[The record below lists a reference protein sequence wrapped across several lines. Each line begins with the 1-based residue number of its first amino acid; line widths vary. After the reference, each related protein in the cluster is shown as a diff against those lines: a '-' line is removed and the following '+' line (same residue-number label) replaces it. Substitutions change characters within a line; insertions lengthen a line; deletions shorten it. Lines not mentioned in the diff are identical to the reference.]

1 MRGTAKNTF
10 EGVMKMEKGT
20 RRPAENVD
28 ARGRLN
34 KWKLPPGKLRKE
46 TNPKSW
52 KCKTTDDFNPVG
64 RPIGQRRAVE
74 SISFGLEVPSRG
86 YNIFLT
92 GYPGSGR
99 TSYVLERLE
108 KRAKGIP
115 APSDW
120 VYVYN
125 FDEPGEPLAMRLAAG
140 HGKELCAA
148 LDDLIGE
155 LKVTISKAFEKSQ
168 YEDAKAQF
176 VKDFQEKA
184 GAIMDELK
192 SWSAEKGFSLKRTP
206 QGFVNIPLFE
216 TQDEE
221 GKTVVREI
229 QQEEFEALSDEK
241 QKEYQAAS
249 EEVSQKTLLA
259 LRNIR
264 DMEKDLKENIGKL
277 EAEICRTAITP
288 YLTDIREKYAAGSPR
303 NAGAGIEADA
313 GADKNLS
320 KWFDRLTEDIIE
332 NFGAFVASVRDES
345 AEVDFS
351 RYTANLFVGNDPD
364 AGAPVV
370 WETNPT
376 YYNLAGKVEYE
387 SRQGYLYTD
396 FRRIVAGAFHKAN
409 GGYLVL
415 DAEKVLMNFMSWE
428 AIKRVLRTGESNIE
442 NLGEQY
448 GAIPVSSLRPTP
460 IRMDLKVVMVGTP
473 YIYELLQ
480 HYDPEFQ
487 KIFKIKASFDF
498 DMPRNKN
505 TEREM
510 ASFVAGVVR
519 DEKLMPFGVDAVAEV
534 LEWASRAADDQELLS
549 TEAGRIRE
557 LIVES
562 HAWARADGEGKAG
575 ENKVHKVNK
584 VNKEHVRKAIRHKK
598 YRSNLYQE
606 KLERAFSSGLVRVDT
621 EGEVVG
627 QINGLSVIDLTDY
640 RFGHPS
646 RITANVYMGQEGV
659 VNIEREV
666 KMTGPIHNKGLMILS
681 SYLGRKYAQ
690 DMPLT
695 LSARLAF
702 EQNYGGVEGDSASS
716 TELYCLLSAL
726 SGLPLKQSIAVTGSV
741 DQFGSVQPIGG
752 VNEKIEGFFECCKM
766 RRLTGE
772 QGVMIPK
779 RNVKHLML
787 DHEVVEAVRD
797 GKFSIWA
804 VDTID
809 EGIEILTGIK
819 AGRERKN
826 GTFSPD
832 SVHGK
837 VKARLRKLLE
847 DSARLRK
854 KLGGDLDED
863 DGKSLAGGDEEGRP
877 ED

>member
-1 MRGTAKNTF
+1 MDMERGTQ
-10 EGVMKMEKGT
+10 
-20 RRPAENVD
+20 RPTESVSPLS
-28 ARGRLN
+28 RLN
-34 KWKLPPGKLRKE
+34 KWKLPPDKLRKE
-46 TNPKSW
+46 TDPKSW
-52 KCKTTDDFNPVG
+52 KCKTTEGLKPAEGPV
-64 RPIGQRRAVE
+64 GQRRAVE
-74 SISFGLEVPSRG
+74 SVSFGLEVPSRG

-99 TSYVLERLE
+99 TSYALERLQ
-108 KRAKGIP
+108 KRAKNIP

-140 HGKELCAA
+140 QGKGLCAA
-148 LDDLIGE
+148 LDELISE
-155 LKVTISKAFEKSQ
+155 LKITISKAFEKSQ

-176 VKDFQEKA
+176 VKVFQEKA

-221 GKTVVREI
+221 GKTIVREI
-229 QQEEFEALSDEK
+229 QQEEFEALSDKK
-241 QKEYQAAS
+241 QKEYQTAS
-249 EEVSQKTLLA
+249 EEVSQKTLLS
-259 LRNIR
+259 LRRIR
-264 DMEKDLKENIGKL
+264 DMEKELKENIGKL
-277 EAEICRTAITP
+277 EAEICRAAITP
-288 YLTDIREKYAAGSPR
+288 YLTDIREKYAVMGRAKGKKSAGTD
-303 NAGAGIEADA
+303 E
-313 GADKNLS
+313 NLS
-320 KWFDRLTEDIIE
+320 KWFDRLAEDIIE
-332 NFGAFVASVRDES
+332 NFGAFVTSVRDES

-376 YYNLAGKVEYE
+376 YYNLSGKVEYE

-480 HYDPEFQ
+480 YYDPEFR

-498 DMPRNKN
+498 DMPRNKS

-519 DEKLMPFGVDAVAEV
+519 DEKLMPFGVEAVAEV
-534 LEWASRAADDQELLS
+534 LDWASRAADDQELLS
-549 TEAGRIRE
+549 VEVGRIRE
-557 LIVES
+557 LVVES
-562 HAWARADGEGKAG
+562 HAWAKTDKKK
-575 ENKVHKVNK
+575 KVEKD
-584 VNKEHVRKAIRHKK
+584 HVRKAIRHKK

-695 LSARLAF
+695 LSARLTF

-726 SGLPLKQSIAVTGSV
+726 SGLPLKQSVAVTGSV

-766 RRLTGE
+766 RKLTGE
-772 QGVMIPK
+772 QGVMIPR

-787 DHEVVEAVRD
+787 DHEVIEAVRE

-804 VDTID
+804 IDTID
-809 EGIEILTGIK
+809 EGIEILTGVK

-826 GTFSPD
+826 GTFSPG
-832 SVHGK
+832 SVHDR
-837 VKARLRKLLE
+837 VKTRLKKLLE
-847 DSARLRK
+847 DGARLRK
-854 KLGGDLDED
+854 KLGGDPERGSGGAGED
-863 DGKSLAGGDEEGRP
+863 SP